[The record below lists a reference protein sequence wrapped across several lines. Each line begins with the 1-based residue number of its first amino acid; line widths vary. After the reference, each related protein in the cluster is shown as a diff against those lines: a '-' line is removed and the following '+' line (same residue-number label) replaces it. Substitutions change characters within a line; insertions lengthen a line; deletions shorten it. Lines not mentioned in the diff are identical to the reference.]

1 LKLNY
6 FKELENNTNYS
17 SIMFDNKKSEHE
29 TKRIT
34 NSLFLTTPR
43 NQENFVSPRNKDKKE
58 IELTDEK
65 FNELED
71 YKNKLGIELNELIKK
86 EKENED
92 QRMKK
97 YTNEADEEI
106 KKILQDA
113 INKDR
118 MESSKRVKEF
128 NE

>member
-1 LKLNY
+1 
-6 FKELENNTNYS
+6 
-17 SIMFDNKKSEHE
+17 MFDNKKSEHE